1 MKKIFLLSLVL
12 LSIVAFTSCE
22 NDEIDVNEIKY
33 ATKVFPEPCTVWGC
47 TVDSVKRH
55 MSPYQFTYQDVYE
68 SNVTKSDGTI
78 VQKWLSSF
86 MGINPFSPAGKAI
99 EYDYCYDE
107 SSQGLRAIAV
117 YVGGDIQFSDLE
129 TQLSDGDYV
138 QTGRDVKDKTYFYSN
153 SKTDITVFYPGSN
166 YVLLRYHKHGDD
178 ELTW

>member
-1 MKKIFLLSLVL
+1 
-12 LSIVAFTSCE
+12 
-22 NDEIDVNEIKY
+22 
-33 ATKVFPEPCTVWGC
+33 
-47 TVDSVKRH
+47 

-86 MGINPFSPAGKAI
+86 MGINPFSPTGKAI

>member
-78 VQKWLSSF
+78 V
-86 MGINPFSPAGKAI
+86 
-99 EYDYCYDE
+99 E
-107 SSQGLRAIAV
+107 S
-117 YVGGDIQFSDLE
+117 
-129 TQLSDGDYV
+129 
-138 QTGRDVKDKTYFYSN
+138 
-153 SKTDITVFYPGSN
+153 
-166 YVLLRYHKHGDD
+166 
-178 ELTW
+178 